1 MKNRKFLTNSILQFS
16 IFFLIINL
24 FFFEK
29 LNFEKLKIIFSN
41 EALEIYILLIF
52 SRLFAPI
59 LFTFIFNIL
68 LKKKPFFKIVEIYL
82 KGHLVNEAVPGLG
95 YFYRY
100 KKSKNKFGI
109 SILEYGSIQTLNNLF
124 ILLSLLIL
132 AFLLGFI
139 KIVSIKILYISV
151 ISVLLLIFIFFIF
164 FKYRLSFLNFKNIK
178 KIYDEFSV
186 IKKNFNKNYYKFI
199 ILFVLYL
206 VQSLFQCYIF
216 YQITILFSFE
226 LGFIYS
232 SYLYIG
238 SILITFLF
246 FLNFI
251 GLFELVLS
259 FTSSFFIKNYS
270 DMIFVGLGFRLMG
283 IIALVLI
290 ILTFYIFNYLKKK
303 KNY

>member
-1 MKNRKFLTNSILQFS
+1 MKNRKFLTNLILQFS
-16 IFFLIINL
+16 IIFLIINL

-29 LNFEKLKIIFSN
+29 LNFENLRIIFSN

-59 LFTFIFNIL
+59 LFAFIFNIL

-95 YFYRY
+95 YYYRY
-100 KKSKNKFGI
+100 KKNKNKFGI
-109 SILEYGSIQTLNNLF
+109 SILEYGSVQTLNNLF
-124 ILLSLLIL
+124 ILFSLLIL

-139 KIVSIKILYISV
+139 EIVSAKILYISF
-151 ISVLLLIFIFFIF
+151 IGILLLILIF
-164 FKYRLSFLNFKNIK
+164 FKYKTLFLNFKNIK
-178 KIYDEFSV
+178 KIYNEFLV
-186 IKKNFNKNYYKFI
+186 IKKNFDKNYHKFI
-199 ILFVLYL
+199 ILFILYL

-216 YQITILFSFE
+216 YQVIMLFGFE
-226 LGFIYS
+226 LGFLFS

-246 FLNFI
+246 FINFI

-259 FTSSFFIKNYS
+259 FASSLFIKNYS
-270 DMIFVGLGFRLMG
+270 DMVFVGLGFRLMG
-283 IIALVLI
+283 IITLIII
-290 ILTFYIFNYLKKK
+290 ILTFFIYNYLKK
-303 KNY
+303 NN